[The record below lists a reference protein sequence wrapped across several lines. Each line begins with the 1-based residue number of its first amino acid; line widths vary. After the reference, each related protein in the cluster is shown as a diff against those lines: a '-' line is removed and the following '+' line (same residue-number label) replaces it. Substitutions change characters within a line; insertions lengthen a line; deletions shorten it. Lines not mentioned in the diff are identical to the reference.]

1 MTEHSPLPE
10 RRGRRLPLALA
21 AVTAGLLATV
31 ALDLLPALRGVGSQ
45 VWMWGHQWRPPG
57 AASVPALL
65 LGLALAAVAA
75 SRLPALAARRGP
87 AARGALL
94 GAIVAAGWGFGVA
107 LLAPEPGGA
116 LRTLVARTVDPMFTS
131 YHTTALVRMPGG
143 ARAFLDRHREL
154 LPELELHSATH
165 PPGPPL
171 YYRAWLTAFERR
183 PGLALAIARAVGLG
197 DVAALASLRPAQ
209 SPATVAAALAGAL
222 GLLLAGAAAAWPV
235 ARLVER
241 LSGEAELGLRAAA
254 LWPLVPGGALMAPE
268 FDQALALPVAACA
281 AALVATALAPGGR
294 RALAAGTLAGAFA
307 AAALAL
313 SYGAV
318 AFLAGATVAA
328 VALGSATGRRT
339 WVAGLTAAATAGAA
353 LFSVT
358 ALAGHEPLGAAI
370 DALSLHGTRHTW
382 QRPWGI
388 SVALD
393 AADTL
398 LFLGPP
404 LVTLL
409 VVRLVRWHRS
419 AGAGGLAS
427 LDGPARWSVAIV
439 VAFALFLLSGTV
451 RGEAGRI
458 FVPWMPLL
466 LAAAVAGDRRSSPG
480 GAAAIDRPT
489 LAALAATLAV
499 WTFAL
504 RHLLRVP

>member
-1 MTEHSPLPE
+1 MTDLPSPPH
-10 RRGRRLPLALA
+10 RGGRRLPLTLVA
-21 AVTAGLLATV
+21 ATAALLATV
-31 ALDLLPALRGVGSQ
+31 AFDLAPALRGVGSDVWIWAFQ
-45 VWMWGHQWRPPG
+45 VRPPG

-65 LGLALAAVAA
+65 LGGALAAAAA
-75 SRLPALAARRGP
+75 SRLPERAVRRGG
-87 AARGALL
+87 AARGGLL
-94 GAIVAAGWGFGVA
+94 AAIVLAGWAFAVA

-131 YHTTALVRMPGG
+131 YHTTALVRMPRG
-143 ARAFLDRHREL
+143 ARDFLDRHREL
-154 LPELELHSATH
+154 LPTLELHSATH

-171 YYRAWLTAFERR
+171 YYRVWLTAFERR
-183 PGLALAIARAVGLG
+183 PELARAIARAVGLG
-197 DVAALASLRPAQ
+197 DVAALARLRPAQ
-209 SPATVAAALAGAL
+209 SPASVAAALAGAL

-241 LSGEAELGLRAAA
+241 LSGDAGLGLRAAA

-281 AALVATALAPGGR
+281 AALAAAALAPSGR
-294 RALAAGTLAGAFA
+294 RALAAGALAGVFA
-307 AAALAL
+307 AAALWL
-313 SYGAV
+313 SYGSV

-328 VALGSATGRRT
+328 IALGSASARRAWVTG
-339 WVAGLTAAATAGAA
+339 LAGAA
-353 LFSVT
+353 AAGCSLFFAT

-409 VVRLVRWHRS
+409 VVRLVRWNRS